1 MKKQYSILAVIVAVA
16 VIIMGLAVMR
26 QHQKEQDIADESTV
40 RLVVS
45 QFADQMDKVSLSSPT
60 AISDIASAYAPY
72 ASSSLIQYWQANRSF
87 APGKGLS
94 SPWPD
99 RIEVNSVSKNLR
111 DYIVQGT
118 VIEVTSKEVT
128 QGGVAA
134 QFPVQMTLSKFGDT
148 WLITKYEA
156 GAVQTFGNSTTT
168 APTTKKLLG

>member
-1 MKKQYSILAVIVAVA
+1 MKKQYNILAVIVAV
-16 VIIMGLAVMR
+16 VVLIMGLAYMR
-26 QHQKEQDIADESTV
+26 QQQKAQDIADESTV

-45 QFADQMDKVSLSSPT
+45 QFAGQIQKVSLASPN
-60 AISDIASAYAPY
+60 APAEIANAYAPY
-72 ASSSLIQYWQANRSF
+72 ASSSLISYWQSNRSF

-118 VIEVTSKEVT
+118 VIEVTSKEVA

-134 QFPVQMTLSKFGDT
+134 QFPVQLTLSKFGNS

-156 GAVQTFGNSTTT
+156 GPVQAFGSAAAPATTT
-168 APTTKKLLG
+168 TR